1 MSLTKRLRKAWYRA
15 CTRHVPEVTHP
26 AEAIRSAGFTSQYGQ
41 DCFVIERL
49 GGKRA
54 GVFVEVGA
62 FDGVTLSNTWTLE
75 QKLGWTGIAVEP
87 SPTAFAL
94 LKRNRSCVV
103 VNGCIA
109 ATPGTA
115 LFLEIEGPAAMLSGV
130 VAHYD
135 PRHMARIER
144 ELKADGGSRREIEVP
159 CFPLDGLAATH
170 GVTHIDYLSID
181 TEGGELAI
189 LQSIDFSRLDVNL
202 ISVENNY
209 GDPQLRSLLDL
220 AGFRLVARLACDE
233 IYQHRRYLP

>member
-15 CTRHVPEVTHP
+15 CTRHVPDVTHP

-41 DCFVIERL
+41 DWFVVERL

-62 FDGVTLSNTWTLE
+62 FDGVTFSNTWTLE
-75 QKLGWTGIAVEP
+75 QKLDWTGIAVEP

-94 LKRNRSCVV
+94 LERNRSCVV

-130 VAHYD
+130 VSHYD

-144 ELKADGGSRREIEVP
+144 ELTADGGIRREIEVP
-159 CFPLDGLAATH
+159 CFPLDGLAAAH

-209 GDPQLRSLLDL
+209 GDSRLRSLLDR

-233 IYQHRRYLP
+233 IYQHRRHLP